1 MSTTSLADPP
11 VRAAA
16 PPWWTRRRLI
26 LILSLFV
33 IPMALSLASNSWGA
47 LTVESALRMHA
58 GSIAG
63 QTFAILG
70 AVAALVV
77 TITHRR
83 NLPGI
88 VLFALLLAVVVVS
101 ALSAMESAGAVLLE
115 RLETVAEIDLRN

>member
-1 MSTTSLADPP
+1 MSTTSLAAPP

-26 LILSLFV
+26 LIVSLFV
-33 IPMALSLASNSWGA
+33 APFALSLACNSWGA

-58 GSIAG
+58 ASIAG
-63 QTFAILG
+63 QTIAILG

-83 NLPGI
+83 TVPGVVFFTV
-88 VLFALLLAVVVVS
+88 VLAIVVVS
-101 ALSAMESAGAVLLE
+101 ALSAMENAGTLLLG
-115 RLETVAEIDLRN
+115 RFDIIAEVDLLD